1 MPRPAPLP
9 LPLADLPKNLQRFCD
24 PKAPG
29 PARMMAARGMVP
41 IKGHEQVMLLCQ
53 LSADPD
59 EALAKQA
66 AESLE
71 KLPEN
76 VLLAACEADMPAS
89 FLDSLAER
97 FATRDDV
104 LERVVANAAAVAG
117 TLEWVALRCSE
128 RVTERIAVNEQ
139 RLLQAPGIIEA
150 LYRNK
155 QTRMSTADR
164 LIELSARNQVV
175 LDIPTFQAHVQA
187 IQGQLIAEPC
197 EEPLPS
203 DLLFAEAL
211 REDDDNPNVLEE
223 TPSNEVEEEAV
234 SQQYLPLMMRIRQMT
249 SSEKLRLAMVGNA
262 AARAF
267 LVRDRDKT
275 VAFAAITSPAMQES
289 EVVPI
294 VHSKEVGEEILRFVG
309 NKRDWTKNHEIKH
322 GLVFNPKTP
331 VGVALRFVGHL
342 RDDELK
348 ALSRSRNVSQPL
360 KSAAMQRMMQKE
372 KKAKGA
378 G

>member
-1 MPRPAPLP
+1 MKSVSRWL
-9 LPLADLPKNLQRFCD
+9 
-24 PKAPG
+24 
-29 PARMMAARGMVP
+29 
-41 IKGHEQVMLLCQ
+41 IILLIPFY
-53 LSADPD
+53 S
-59 EALAKQA
+59 
-66 AESLE
+66 
-71 KLPEN
+71 
-76 VLLAACEADMPAS
+76 LAACAAEMPAS

-104 LERVVANAAAVAG
+104 LEHVVANAASAAG

-164 LIELSARNQVV
+164 LIELAARNQVV

-187 IQGQLIAEPC
+187 IQGQLIAEPTD
-197 EEPLPS
+197 EPLPS
-203 DLLFAEAL
+203 DMMFAEAL

-223 TPSNEVEEEAV
+223 TPIDEAEEEAV
-234 SQQYLPLMMRIRQMT
+234 AQQYLPLMMRIRQMT
-249 SSEKLRLAMVGNA
+249 SSEKLRLAMVGSA

-275 VAFAAITSPAMQES
+275 VAFAAISSPAMQEN

-294 VHSKEVGEEILRFVG
+294 VHSKEVGEEVLRFVG

-348 ALSRSRNVSQPL
+348 TLSRSRNVSQPL